1 MSYVIG
7 VDAGGSKSFCLAADM
22 DGTIVGFGKA
32 GPGSYEVVGLQT
44 AKVNIL
50 KCVERALRQG
60 GPEKSDV
67 RHGVFALA
75 GADFYPEDFEMLTE
89 AMEDLH
95 VARECT
101 VKNDSIAGLRAGV
114 TRPYGVCVIMGSGFN
129 GAGIGLDGREV
140 RYISEGFLYG
150 DVGGGHTIARE
161 VLHHAYRSWDGRGR
175 KTVLEQK
182 VLEFFGYED
191 LYELARYLYYN
202 REPHQR
208 IPGLCPICFEA
219 AFDGDEVA
227 RELIVRFGR
236 EAGVSAN
243 ALIRKLDLCEEELE
257 VVLAGSVFKGKGPL
271 LIETVKQTILPVAPK
286 ARVITPRY
294 EPVVGALLLALDAAG
309 VEITGQI
316 EARLDATLPAE
327 CLRER
332 PPSAA

>member
-1 MSYVIG
+1 MSHVIG
-7 VDAGGSKSFCLAADM
+7 VDAGGSKSFCLAADL

-50 KCVERALRQG
+50 RCVERALDHS
-60 GPEKSDV
+60 GPDKSDV

-95 VARECT
+95 IARKCT

-114 TRPYGVCVIMGSGFN
+114 TRPVGICIIMGSGFN
-129 GAGIGLDGREV
+129 GAGIGKDGREV

-161 VLHHAYRSWDGRGR
+161 VLHHAYRSWDGRGK

-182 VLEFFGYED
+182 VLEYFGHDD

-208 IPGLCPICFEA
+208 IPGLCPICFETA
-219 AFDGDEVA
+219 CDGDEVA
-227 RELIVRFGR
+227 CELIVRFGR
-236 EAGVSAN
+236 EVGVSAN
-243 ALIRKLDLCEEELE
+243 ALIRKLDLQDEEFE
-257 VVLAGSVFKGKGPL
+257 VVLAGSVFKGRGPL
-271 LIETVKQTILPVAPK
+271 LIETVKETIRPVAAK
-286 ARVITPRY
+286 AEVITPKY
-294 EPVVGALLLALDAAG
+294 EPVVGSLLLALEEAG
-309 VEITGQI
+309 IEVNGTV
-316 EARLDATLPAE
+316 EARLDASVPKE
-327 CLRER
+327 LRR
-332 PPSAA
+332 D